1 MEISGTQ
8 TPSQLHSKILS
19 QNPADIRREVREQE
33 RCTIC
38 LIRFEQHGHKKC
50 LGNKQRRL
58 MKLNSVIGLHSAAM
72 ALSRVNFPYHTVVQE
87 RPHRTVYRET
97 AVSNRF
103 DDLDE
108 FAVCNKCYLACVKKF
123 SGHN

>member
-19 QNPADIRREVREQE
+19 QNPGDIRREVKVQE

-38 LIRFEQHGHKKC
+38 LIKFRQHGKWKWR
-50 LGNKQRRL
+50 GNQKRLL

-72 ALSRVNFPYHTVVQE
+72 ALSRESFPYHTVVQE